1 MRKIIIAVAVMFSMT
16 TFAQDKVE
24 PVKVKNDYGT
34 LSGYL
39 ELSDG
44 IAYGIS
50 IESQDKEGQS
60 DIFNVFWGNYVVTGT
75 STFGFTKDFT
85 GKTFGLGIGK
95 RLYFDNK
102 QDKFYKKWY
111 FENVLTYSKT
121 EFKDADYSGVYEFIA
136 PIDAAIGYKFIIGK
150 GFTID
155 PSIGGLYKIEIKSRG
170 DVDNNIFPNTSI
182 KVGLKIGWTF

>member
-75 STFGFTKDFT
+75 STFGFTKDFIP
-85 GKTFGLGIGK
+85 FNL
-95 RLYFDNK
+95 
-102 QDKFYKKWY
+102 
-111 FENVLTYSKT
+111 
-121 EFKDADYSGVYEFIA
+121 
-136 PIDAAIGYKFIIGK
+136 
-150 GFTID
+150 
-155 PSIGGLYKIEIKSRG
+155 
-170 DVDNNIFPNTSI
+170 
-182 KVGLKIGWTF
+182 